1 MKRLKNWHLQR
12 PAALIL
18 VMAAV
23 VTGCGKRQSLGI
35 PDVTKS
41 ATLTLTAPPAQSAPV
56 HGISVRIRGKIDGTA
71 QIAGPPLQ
79 TKRVS
84 GNFEIVHNGD
94 YYSTN
99 CVISYLP
106 VGVRK
111 GRVTIDYEFRSSKSA
126 SH

>member
-1 MKRLKNWHLQR
+1 MKRLKGWHVKGI
-12 PAALIL
+12 AVLIL
-18 VMAAV
+18 LMAVA
-23 VTGCGKRQSLGI
+23 VTGCGKRQSAGI

-41 ATLTLTAPPAQSAPV
+41 ATLTLTTPPEQGARV
-56 HGISVRIRGKIDGTA
+56 HSISLRIHGKIDGTA

-79 TKRVS
+79 PKRVS

-99 CVISYLP
+99 YVISYLP

-111 GRVTIDYEFRSSKSA
+111 GRVTVDYEFRSSESA
-126 SH
+126 SR

>member
-1 MKRLKNWHLQR
+1 MKRLKGWHVKGMTV
-12 PAALIL
+12 LIL
-18 VMAAV
+18 FVAMAI
-23 VTGCGKRQSLGI
+23 TGCGERQSAGI

-41 ATLTLTAPPAQSAPV
+41 ATLTLMAPPAQSAPV
-56 HGISVRIRGKIDGTA
+56 HGISLRIRGKIDGTA

-111 GRVTIDYEFRSSKSA
+111 GRVTVDYEFRSSK
-126 SH
+126 